1 MRSWVLLLFAVYFV
15 VIVSVL
21 GGLAYARSRVLDE
34 LGRPEAIAEWRQWKE
49 ATRQTGDAPVTRRVP
64 TTDEP
69 PALVLFRDHFAAII
83 VTSVAI
89 ATFMVAFLAFI
100 VRGMAISRAASTDQR
115 GASL

>member
-1 MRSWVLLLFAVYFV
+1 MLLPIVAYLT
-15 VIVSVL
+15 VIVSVV

-49 ATRQTGDAPVTRRVP
+49 ATRQTGGAPVTRRVP

-89 ATFMVAFLAFI
+89 ASFMVAFLAFI
-100 VRGMAISRAASTDQR
+100 VRGMATSRARSTDQS